1 MEGELRHSL
10 LRGGGTDFNR
20 IAGPGA
26 RPGIYNGV
34 LIARLRT
41 DISLTEFEIGIR
53 DLLCNVENAYWDLYF
68 AYRDLDTKIKSRDVS
83 LETWRQ
89 VQALSKRV

>member
-1 MEGELRHSL
+1 M
-10 LRGGGTDFNR
+10 
-20 IAGPGA
+20 
-26 RPGIYNGV
+26 

-68 AYRDLDTKIKSRDVS
+68 AYRDLDTKIQSRDAA

-89 VQALSKRV
+89 VQRLVRARA